1 MRGQLEATVE
11 TWAPGRREEG
21 AGTLG
26 TAGVEGLLDLDADDQ
41 LLADAV
47 DRWVRRHLDVLRE
60 EARTVQALFEA
71 QLRAAGKG
79 RHRSEWG
86 LISVRVREQPSPPAT
101 PGSFTLEWCT
111 YNFAHRASATACFTK
126 YIPKGDGDRYPM
138 SAFQG
143 KVRNWQRPIV
153 AAAETR
159 FAAIRRAVRQ
169 IAGTRTQLRLAVRT
183 ERAVLETLSA
193 GQDDWGAGV

>member
-1 MRGQLEATVE
+1 MRGQSEEAVQ
-11 TWAPGRREEG
+11 TWAPGWSEDG
-21 AGTLG
+21 AIPQGAADG
-26 TAGVEGLLDLDADDQ
+26 DGLLDMDADDQ
-41 LLADAV
+41 TLANAL
-47 DRWVRRHLDVLRE
+47 DRWVKRHLDVLRE
-60 EARTVQALFEA
+60 EALTVQARFEA

-86 LISVRVREQPSPPAT
+86 LITVRVREQPSPPAT
-101 PGSFTLEWCT
+101 PGTFTLEWCT
-111 YNFAHRASATACFTK
+111 YNYANRASAKACFTK

-183 ERAVLETLSA
+183 ERAVLEALSA
-193 GQDDWGAGV
+193 GQDDWAVGA